1 MAGLVSVDGGFLA
14 VLPGMLAMGLGMGL
28 SMTPSTEAIT
38 GSLPRERQ
46 GVASALNDVT
56 REFGTALGVALLGAV
71 LSAGYRNSIDSRLS
85 GVPADVADTAR
96 EGVANAVAVADR
108 AGPQAEA
115 LVRAAHESFVD
126 GWQNAMWAGAA
137 VMAVLFV
144 YVLAR
149 GPQRAVVVSDRT
161 GNDADVPGDPRPTV
175 VHTAAR
181 TTR

>member
-1 MAGLVSVDGGFLA
+1 
-14 VLPGMLAMGLGMGL
+14 MGL

-71 LSAGYRNSIDSRLS
+71 LSAGYRSSIDARLG

-96 EGVANAVAVADR
+96 DGVANAVAAADG
-108 AGPQAEA
+108 AGSQAEA

-126 GWQNAMWAGAA
+126 GWQHAMWAGTA
-137 VMAVLFV
+137 VMAALFV
-144 YVLAR
+144 HVLAR
-149 GPQRAVVVSDRT
+149 GPRRAPVARDRAGSGT
-161 GNDADVPGDPRPTV
+161 DVPDMVTG
-175 VHTAAR
+175 
-181 TTR
+181 